1 MYSFINNQ
9 KLKKI
14 ISVILTCC
22 LLLIMPACSKTT
34 TTTPKND
41 AAQTTQKTSDKI
53 AENTSESIQ
62 DPFANLL
69 ERAPKEP
76 TNLQEFMNYPVG
88 PLAGRDVKKEE
99 DALAAKVKE
108 VLPPIKEGADEA
120 TLDAWWRAF
129 LYLFAEPYPA
139 SDQVIADLKIKNFG
153 AKGVTDSRMAFK
165 DKVNILIIL
174 DASGSMANKVDGK
187 PMMDIA
193 KASIQDFVS
202 DIPPGANVGL
212 RVFGVEGEQ
221 KKNSK
226 STLLYAI
233 QPMNKAKF
241 NAALKPLSP
250 KGWTPIA
257 LTLKDAEKDLAAF
270 PGEGNTNLVYLV
282 SDGIETCGGDPV
294 AAAKSL
300 VDSGAKAIVNV
311 IGFKA
316 DMAAQR
322 QLKEVAAAGGGLY
335 ANAGNQ
341 AQLKEA
347 LSSAK
352 TILEQWEAW
361 KKGAKQDVTI
371 QKNRQI
377 DQSLWFEHSW
387 YQAESRESMNL
398 FYVATRLY
406 EDKYITSRAKTYFA
420 KKRSAR
426 GALIKKVREE
436 TVGEIRGQI
445 QQNFDKTLIKI
456 DEEFKDNTGQ

>member
-1 MYSFINNQ
+1 MNSLVNNQ
-9 KLKKI
+9 KFKKI
-14 ISVILTCC
+14 ISVIVTCC
-22 LLLIMPACSKTT
+22 FLLTMPACSKTT
-34 TTTPKND
+34 TTTPKEN
-41 AAQTTQKTSDKI
+41 AAQKVQKASDQT
-53 AENTSESIQ
+53 AGNTSETIQ
-62 DPFANLL
+62 DPFANLM

-120 TLDAWWRAF
+120 TLDAWWRAL
-129 LYLFAEPYPA
+129 LYLFSEPYPA
-139 SDQVIADLKIKNFG
+139 SDQVIAELKIKNFG

-165 DKVNILIIL
+165 DKVNIIIIL

-187 PMMDIA
+187 PMIDIA
-193 KASIQDFVS
+193 KASIQDFVA

-212 RVFGVEGEQ
+212 RVFGIEGEH
-221 KKNSK
+221 KNDSK
-226 STLLYAI
+226 STLLYPI
-233 QPMNKAKF
+233 QPMNSAKF
-241 NAALKPLSP
+241 NEALKPLTP

-257 LTLKDAEKDLAAF
+257 RTLKDAEKDLAAF
-270 PGEGNTNLVYLV
+270 PGDKNTNLVYLV

-300 VDSGAKAIVNV
+300 ANSGVKAVVNV
-311 IGFKA
+311 IGFNA
-316 DMAAQR
+316 DIAAQR
-322 QLKEVAAAGGGLY
+322 QLREVSAAGGGLY

-341 AQLKEA
+341 TQLKEA
-347 LSSAK
+347 LNSAK

-361 KKGAKQDVTI
+361 KKGALQDVSI

-377 DQSLWFEHSW
+377 NQSLWFEHSW
-387 YQAESRESMNL
+387 YQADGRESMNL
-398 FYVATRLY
+398 FYITLRLRK
-406 EDKYITSRAKTYFA
+406 DNYITSRANTYFA

-426 GALIKKVREE
+426 TALVNKCSEE
-436 TVGEIRGQI
+436 TVGEIRDKI

-456 DEEFKDNTGQ
+456 DEQFKDNTKK